1 MAAILE
7 IALQNPWNFIGTVIL
22 IFVTAAMIEYIVR
35 GRKK

>member
-1 MAAILE
+1 MASILE
-7 IALQNPWNFIGTVIL
+7 IALRGPWEFAGTVIL